1 MKRFRALITLG
12 LAALLLGVMPAVA
25 EAQLSYKFWAGAVD
39 EHGNKI
45 TSGVRCQVYTAG
57 TDTAPSIYS
66 NNTLATII
74 QGASIAGDANGIC
87 EWYSSA
93 STAVDLYVW
102 HRNGR
107 GVVLAIT
114 PYSTHRVIL
123 RQSSPYK
130 VVRLPY
136 STNSSSTQTGYTI
149 PKGSAVWDVYIQPII
164 ASGGGSAGDYHIAI
178 GTQGTNHGFCTG
190 GNTTVGG
197 SAFGVDIH
205 TNTGA
210 SGGWLRCHAVLATST
225 RSTADYYITHFH
237 SGSLISRGAVGQ
249 DSTSYLPGH
258 IHAGSYMRFPYISG
272 GGTSN
277 QVVYTTRGSA
287 VAGHFY
293 LILQSLGVTN

>member
-25 EAQLSYKFWAGAVD
+25 EAQLSYRFWAGAVD

-114 PYSTHRVIL
+114 PYSTHRVTL
-123 RQSSPYK
+123 RQSSPFK

-136 STNSSSTQTGYTI
+136 TTSTGNKTLTGYTI
-149 PKGSAVWDVYIQPII
+149 PKGSAVWDVYIQAITSTGA
-164 ASGGGSAGDYHIAI
+164 ASRNEYHIAI
-178 GTQGTNHGFCTG
+178 GTQGTNHGFCAG

-197 SAFGVDIH
+197 STFGVDVH
-205 TNTGA
+205 SDVT
-210 SGGWLRCHAVLATST
+210 WKRCHAIMST
-225 RSTADYYITHFH
+225 GDKSALDAFIAAFH
-237 SGSLISRGAVGQ
+237 SGSLVSRGSVGT
-249 DSTSYLPGH
+249 STVAAQQH
-258 IHAGSYMRFPYISG
+258 VHAGSYMRFPYISA
-272 GGTSN
+272 GGTDD
-277 QVVYTTRGSA
+277 QVTYTTGNTTTSA
-287 VAGHFY
+287 VSGHFY
-293 LILQSLGVTN
+293 LILQSLGVQN

>member
-39 EHGNKI
+39 EHGNKV

-66 NNTLATII
+66 DNTLATII
-74 QGASIAGDANGIC
+74 AGASIAGDANGIC

-123 RQSSPYK
+123 RQSSPFK

-136 STNSSSTQTGYTI
+136 TTNTSSTQTGYTL
-149 PKGSAVWDVYIQPII
+149 PKGAAVWDVYIQAIT
-164 ASGGGSAGDYHIAI
+164 STGGNNKLDYHIAI

-197 SAFGVDIH
+197 SAFGVDVH
-205 TNTGA
+205 TDTT
-210 SGGWLRCHAVLATST
+210 WKRCHAVVATSGW
-225 RSTADYYITHFH
+225 SAADYYIERFH
-237 SGSLISRGAVGQ
+237 SGSLISRGAVGG
-249 DSTSYLPGH
+249 DTLSAPAH
-258 IHAGSYMRFPYISG
+258 VHAGSYIRFPYISA
-272 GGTSN
+272 GGTN
-277 QVVYTTRGSA
+277 DQVVYTTGRKSA
-287 VAGHFY
+287 SVVAGHFY
-293 LILQSLGVTN
+293 LILHQLGVQN